1 MINLPFQVIS
11 RPQTPVD
18 STPVKTNNDRRP
30 SASSRTP
37 SRSSSINDLRAS
49 SRSSS
54 INDLRSDIE
63 SDAETPRK
71 VDQLGKQELREKY
84 LKQEQTLKRFR
95 QKFSEVGFYK
105 FTL

>member
-1 MINLPFQVIS
+1 MIS
-11 RPQTPVD
+11 RPQTPVE
-18 STPVKTNNDRRP
+18 STPVRADNDHRRP
-30 SASSRTP
+30 SISSRTP
-37 SRSSSINDLRAS
+37 SRSSSINDLRIS

-71 VDQLGKQELREKY
+71 VDQLGKQELKEKY

-95 QKFSEVGFYK
+95 QKFSEVC
-105 FTL
+105 FTSHVYRIRCL

>member
-1 MINLPFQVIS
+1 MIKVTS

-18 STPVKTNNDRRP
+18 NADQRRP
-30 SASSRTP
+30 STPSRTP
-37 SRSSSINDLRAS
+37 SRSSSINDLRNS

-71 VDQLGKQELREKY
+71 VDLLGKQELREKY

-95 QKFSEVGFYK
+95 QKFSEVIEFIV
-105 FTL
+105 LE